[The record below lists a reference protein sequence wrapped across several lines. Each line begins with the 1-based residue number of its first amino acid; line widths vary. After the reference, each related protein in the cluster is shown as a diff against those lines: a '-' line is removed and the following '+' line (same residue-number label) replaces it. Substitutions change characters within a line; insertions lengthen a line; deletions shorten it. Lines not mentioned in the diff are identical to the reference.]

1 MPRVNIIKGSIRNVV
16 EEEQFEKLYKP
27 NGWLLDLSEDIAKDK
42 EPQIPLDLLNTE
54 SEVKNYIKMK
64 KKQPK
69 RFDDGLFYSDLEIGE
84 ENR

>member
-1 MPRVNIIKGSIRNVV
+1 MRVNIIKGSIRNVV

-27 NGWLLDLSEDIAKDK
+27 NGWRLDINEDKTNK

-54 SEVKNYIKMK
+54 SEVKNYIKMT

-69 RFDDGLFYSDLEIGE
+69 HFNDGLFYSDLEVSEGS
-84 ENR
+84 R

>member
-1 MPRVNIIKGSIRNVV
+1 MRVNIIKGSIRNVV

-27 NGWLLDLSEDIAKDK
+27 NGWRLDISEEKTSK

-54 SEVKNYIKMK
+54 SEVKNYIKMT

-69 RFDDGLFYSDLEIGE
+69 HFDDGLFFSDLKVSE
-84 ENR
+84 ESR